1 MMQQIKKQDIEA
13 INFVSAR
20 KEKRRLKQA
29 HKLLYMKIDENPTT
43 AKKPQRNSHLNSS
56 YDKISSDQS

>member
-43 AKKPQRNSHLNSS
+43 AKKPQRNSHLNSP
-56 YDKISSDQS
+56 YD